1 MSQGSAVHV
10 AVYDQQVFDRS
21 RVPAGQHQ
29 NCTHH
34 SLNSAAQS
42 LHICHPKSEKLGH
55 MPFGKV
61 STSEWQLGGNEPNQ
75 VFSKPK

>member
-10 AVYDQQVFDRS
+10 AVYDQQVYDQS

-29 NCTHH
+29 NCKHH

-42 LHICHPKSEKLGH
+42 LHICRSKSENLAL
-55 MPFGKV
+55 MCIENV
-61 STSEWQLGGNEPNQ
+61 STS
-75 VFSKPK
+75 K